1 MNAKWL
7 TNIIDGCKKHSPAIL
22 TGMAIAGTI
31 GAVVSAIIMK
41 PKYDQLINEKK
52 EEAEAAET
60 EVTKKDIIV
69 AGFKAYWPTL
79 ILIAASAG
87 CAIGANVI
95 NSKRVAGAMAAA
107 AGFKKLADDTLAA
120 AEKKLNPNKMKEMTD
135 EIAKSRMDE
144 GFKDVNP
151 SKIASQK
158 YVPQGG
164 EQLLYDCWL
173 GKPFYGDP
181 DKIKKDFMVFQ
192 DAYFLHGDDDIRLE
206 SFYMELDIP
215 FNRTPAIKH
224 QGWKLGR
231 ELPEFKWVPM
241 EIKDGPLAG
250 QLCRGLQWCNG
261 SMPELLVYS

>member
-1 MNAKWL
+1 MNTKWL

-52 EEAEAAET
+52 EEAEANET

-120 AEKKLNPNKMKEMTD
+120 AEKKLNTNKMKEMTD
-135 EIAKSRMDE
+135 EIAKSRMSE
-144 GFKDVNP
+144 GLKEVDP
-151 SKIASQK
+151 EKIPKQK
-158 YVPQGG
+158 YAKEGTT
-164 EQLLYDCWL
+164 LLYDCWL
-173 GKPFYGDP
+173 GKPFYGDRN
-181 DKIKKDFMVFQ
+181 KIFSDYVTFK
-192 DAYFLHGDDDIRLE
+192 DAYFNHGDDDVRLE

-215 FNRTPAIKH
+215 FNKTPAIKH

-241 EIKDGPLAG
+241 EIPDGPMAG
-250 QLCRGLQWCNG
+250 QLCHGLQWCNG